1 MDVGKKHATLLKH
14 AALLWR
20 PFLSAADK
28 ARIVAAI
35 DEAERRTTGEIHVH
49 VVARTGA
56 RDVLAYARSKFHRLG
71 LDRHAGNS
79 VLILVAHLDREFAIW
94 GGEGLHAKS
103 GEELWQR
110 ASEALAAQFAAGR
123 YVDGIEACVREVGA
137 ELARHFP
144 RHDGAGR
151 GRAADEV
158 TEG

>member
-1 MDVGKKHATLLKH
+1 MDAGEKPRMPTLLKQ
-14 AALLWR
+14 AARLWR

-28 ARIVAAI
+28 ARIVAAV
-35 DEAERRTTGEIHVH
+35 DESERRTSGEIHVH

-56 RDVLAYARSKFHRLG
+56 RDILACARSKFHRLG
-71 LDRHAGNS
+71 LGRNARNS

-103 GEELWQR
+103 GEQLWQH
-110 ASEALAAQFAAGR
+110 ASQALAAQFAAGR

-144 RHDGAGR
+144 RPDDA
-151 GRAADEV
+151 V
-158 TEG
+158 TES